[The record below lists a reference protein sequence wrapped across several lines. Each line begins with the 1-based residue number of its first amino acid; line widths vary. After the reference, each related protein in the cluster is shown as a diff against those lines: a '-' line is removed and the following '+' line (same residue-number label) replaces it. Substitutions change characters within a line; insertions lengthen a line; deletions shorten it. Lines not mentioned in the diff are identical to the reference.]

1 MEETEF
7 LTKMCRVEQYKFK
20 VSFNNE
26 RIEDIFTD
34 EPEPLGKGE
43 YPNAG
48 KLLAAAVGNC
58 LCASLVFCIEKSR
71 AEVPSICAE
80 VATTMERNEKGRLRI
95 SHMTVKM
102 FPQVSD
108 DARIARCREFFE
120 DFCIV
125 TQSVRKGIPVD
136 VEVYPYRPKDGP
148 GETMRGE
155 KRDAL

>member
-7 LTKMCRVEQYKFK
+7 LTKMCRVEKYKFQI
-20 VSFNNE
+20 SFNSDK
-26 RIEDIFTD
+26 IEPIFTD
-34 EPEPLGKGE
+34 EPKPVGDGE

-58 LCASLVFCIEKSR
+58 LCASLVFCMEKSR

-80 VATTMERNEKGRLRI
+80 VSTSMQRNEKGRLRI
-95 SHMTVKM
+95 THMSVKI

-108 DARIARCREFFE
+108 EAKFERCREIFE

-125 TQSVRKGIPVD
+125 TQSVRKGIDVD
-136 VEVYPYRPKDGP
+136 VQVYPVKPL
-148 GETMRGE
+148 
-155 KRDAL
+155 A